1 MKLRKLLA
9 ALACLTLL
17 CGLFPLSS
25 GSVAAADTN
34 LVVNGDFEA
43 GNTDGWNDFES
54 TAVSTEAAHSGSY
67 GVVTNGPGNWNILL
81 TQRIPAE
88 ANTTYIVTIWGK
100 NIVGGVNIHLKNNIN
115 SGDAFETDYFDATEW
130 TKLTFMITTFD
141 NTTAIF
147 LNFCGAGTGT
157 NEVVWLD
164 DISIVEAPLITNGDF
179 ETGDA
184 SGWTVGKA
192 TSVSAQAAYSGNYG
206 LHLVGEGNY
215 NSMAY
220 QTFAVE
226 AGATYHLSFR
236 LKTNSVGVNIQIKDG
251 ATQEVLVKSSWFT
264 DTVWTERNYD
274 IVPTGSTIFLNFCGG
289 GTSEIEDLYLDDV
302 TLVRLPDA
310 SNDGFIQ
317 NGDFELGT
325 TDYWT
330 VFQDTTV
337 SESAAYEGSYGAI
350 LQGDG
355 GWGSTLTQ
363 TFATT
368 AGSEYQVTFSLK
380 AVKKGT
386 NVQIVSNGEK
396 LTSTWYGNSVWTKL
410 TLTFVATAA
419 TTTLN
424 FCGGGTGETEITYL
438 DSVVVTEILPEVQAK
453 LISGGETSIRDTAFG
468 TKALAFRFA
477 VDAVGAQTVNTT
489 EYVANSAT
497 IRPWVNDDTPYALKA
512 TGAIVSI
519 DPEVDAD
526 TMEHDDVDKKK
537 VKDVT
542 AKYLCD
548 VAEDTFAFAVRVID
562 IPDDKADTRI
572 YVRPYYV
579 YEDENGREQIVY
591 GDVVSGYYNEMIGE

>member
-1 MKLRKLLA
+1 MKLRKLWAVFTCLA
-9 ALACLTLL
+9 LL
-17 CGLFPLSS
+17 CGLLPLSI
-25 GSVAAADTN
+25 GTVAATDTN
-34 LVVNGDFEA
+34 LVVNGDFES
-43 GNTDGWNDFES
+43 GNTDGWNVFES
-54 TAVSTEAAHSGSY
+54 TAVSAEAAHSGDY
-67 GVVTNGPGNWNILL
+67 GVVTQGPGNWNSLL

-100 NIVGGVNIHLKNNIN
+100 NITGGVNIHIKNNIN
-115 SGDAFETDYFDATEW
+115 SGDAFATKYFKETEW
-130 TKLTFMITTFD
+130 TKLTFTITTLD
-141 NTTAIF
+141 TTTAIF
-147 LNFCGAGTGT
+147 LNFCGGGTGAT
-157 NEVVWLD
+157 EEVWLD

-179 ETGDA
+179 ETGDT
-184 SGWTVGKA
+184 SGWTVGKS
-192 TSVSAQAAYSGNYG
+192 TSVSDQAAYSGNYG
-206 LHLVGEGNY
+206 LHLVGEGNW

-220 QTFAVE
+220 QTLAVE
-226 AGATYHLSFR
+226 AGATYVLSFR
-236 LKTNSVGVNIQIKDG
+236 LKTNSVGANIHIQDG
-251 ATQEVLVKSSWFT
+251 ATKETLVKAGWFT
-264 DTVWTERNYD
+264 ATEWTDHTYT
-274 IVPTGSTIFLNFCGG
+274 ITPIGSTVFLNFCGG
-289 GTSEIEDLYLDDV
+289 GTGEIEDLYLDDV
-302 TLVRLPDA
+302 TLIRLPDA
-310 SNDGFIQ
+310 SDDGYIK
-317 NGDFELGT
+317 NGDFELGNA
-325 TDYWT
+325 DYWT
-330 VFQDTTV
+330 QYQDTVV

-363 TFATT
+363 AFATT
-368 AGSEYQVTFSLK
+368 VGSEYQVTFSLK

-438 DSVVVTEILPEVQAK
+438 DNVVVTEILPEVQAT

-477 VDAVGAQTVNTT
+477 VDAVGAQTVNVT

-497 IRPWVNDDTPYALKA
+497 IKPWVNDDATYALKA

-537 VKDVT
+537 VKDVA
-542 AKYLCD
+542 AKYLCET
-548 VAEDTFAFAVRVID
+548 AEASFAFAVRVID
-562 IPDDKADTRI
+562 IPDSQADTVI